1 MYLKLIC
8 LPLCANMSEEA
19 RESEL
24 LALESLCYITQ
35 EELEKTALHPDARR
49 KPTALYS
56 LVAQEKNNMYVQQQ
70 RATAKTQN

>member
-24 LALESLCYITQ
+24 LALESLFYIIR
-35 EELEKTALHPDARR
+35 EALEKTALHPDARR
-49 KPTALYS
+49 KSTAFYS
-56 LVAQEKNNMYVQQQ
+56 LVAQEKSNTYGTQCA
-70 RATAKTQN
+70 RAKTQN